1 MTVNSDHSDAGMDD
15 PGPVPAG
22 GADAVRLLVGDA
34 RATLRTLPGRSVDCV
49 VTSPPYWGLRDYR
62 VPGQYGAESTVD
74 EYVGMLA
81 GVFDELARVLT
92 GVGTVWL
99 NLGDTYGGSWGNY
112 IAPGS
117 VSMTAAVRAG
127 MSQGTGRPPQ
137 ASTRRKDLLGVPWR
151 VALALVGRGW
161 SLREAIVWAKPNA
174 RPESVTDR
182 LAQRY
187 ETVFLLTRGADHG
200 GDPGDHPV
208 GAADRVDGAVWTIPS
223 ERARLGHI
231 AAGPVALAQRCIRL
245 GCPPGGLVL
254 DPFSGSGTTGIAA
267 RQLGRRYVGIDL
279 DPACHDIARRRLTDV
294 EVWR

>member
-1 MTVNSDHSDAGMDD
+1 MTADSKRCEAGMEDAG
-15 PGPVPAG
+15 PLPAG

-34 RATLRTLPGRSVDCV
+34 RLTLRTLPDRSVDCV

-62 VPGQYGAESTVD
+62 VPGQYGCESTVD
-74 EYVGMLA
+74 EYVEVLA

-92 GVGTVWL
+92 PTGTVWL

-117 VSMTAAVRAG
+117 VSMTATVRAG

-137 ASTRRKDLLGVPWR
+137 SRTRSKDLLGVPWR
-151 VALALVGRGW
+151 VALALVEREW

-187 ETVFLLTRGADHG
+187 ETVFLLTRGPSHRCNPDNQSAG
-200 GDPGDHPV
+200 EP
-208 GAADRVDGAVWTIPS
+208 DRVDDTVWTIAP
-223 ERARLGHI
+223 ERARLGHV
-231 AAGPVALAQRCIRL
+231 AAGPVALAQRCVRL

-254 DPFSGSGTTGIAA
+254 DPFSGSGTTGLAA

-279 DPACHDIARRRLTDV
+279 DPACHDIARRRLTDGV
-294 EVWR
+294 PR

>member
-1 MTVNSDHSDAGMDD
+1 MTVDSKHSEAGIDD
-15 PGPVPAG
+15 PGPVLAG

-34 RATLRTLPGRSVDCV
+34 RLTLRTLPDRSVDCV

-74 EYVGMLA
+74 EYVRTLA

-92 GVGTVWL
+92 SAGTVWL

-117 VSMTAAVRAG
+117 VSMTATVRAG

-137 ASTRRKDLLGVPWR
+137 SRTRSKDLLGVPWR
-151 VALALVGRGW
+151 VALALVERGW
-161 SLREAIVWAKPNA
+161 LLREAIVWAKPNA
-174 RPESVTDR
+174 RPESVADR

-187 ETVFLLTRGADHG
+187 ETVFLLTRGASHRLNPDDHSVG
-200 GDPGDHPV
+200 GPDR
-208 GAADRVDGAVWTIPS
+208 ADDTVWTIAP
-223 ERARLGHI
+223 ERSRLGHI
-231 AAGPVALAQRCIRL
+231 AAGSVALAQRCVRL

-254 DPFSGSGTTGIAA
+254 DPFSGSGTTGVAA
-267 RQLGRRYVGIDL
+267 RNLGRRYVGIDL
-279 DPACHDIARRRLTDV
+279 DPACQDIARRRLAD
-294 EVWR
+294 EVPR